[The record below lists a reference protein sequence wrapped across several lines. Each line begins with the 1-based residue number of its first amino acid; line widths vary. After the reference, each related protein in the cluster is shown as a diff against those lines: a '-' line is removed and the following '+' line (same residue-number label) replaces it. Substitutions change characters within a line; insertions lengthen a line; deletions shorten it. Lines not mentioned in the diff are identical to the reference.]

1 MDSASDSIKQSIPN
15 RYSLVVLAAKRA
27 KQIREGA
34 PLLIDTDSPNSLTVA
49 LEEIAAGK
57 IQVIEAVEPPPRVA
71 AAAPAAAFNGA
82 SPSAMEMLDASLTE
96 AARAARPDAVEGMA
110 GLSDDSEEA
119 DEDNGEQDDSDAEA
133 EQDGY
138 AGASTSAAEEE

>member
-1 MDSASDSIKQSIPN
+1 MDSASDSIKESIPN

-57 IQVIEAVEPPPRVA
+57 ISVIEAVEPPPRV
-71 AAAPAAAFNGA
+71 PAAVAPSASYNLGA
-82 SPSAMEMLDASLTE
+82 PSAMEMLDASLAE
-96 AARAARPDAVEGMA
+96 AERAAHPEAVEDMA
-110 GLSDDSEEA
+110 EMSDDGADA
-119 DEDNGEQDDSDAEA
+119 DEDADQADSEA

-138 AGASTSAAEEE
+138 AGASTSASEEE